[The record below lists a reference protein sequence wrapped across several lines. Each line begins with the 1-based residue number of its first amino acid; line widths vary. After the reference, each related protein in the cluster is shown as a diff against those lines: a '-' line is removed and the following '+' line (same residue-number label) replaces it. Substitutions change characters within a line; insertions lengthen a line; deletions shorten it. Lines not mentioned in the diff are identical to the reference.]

1 LYVITYTFEQS
12 SPVYRLHALGLRD
25 LKDKVAPVVVEAS
38 HKLSDGSFF
47 AFSAHTARQRA
58 ALVLNSGNVY
68 AGFGS
73 FCDIEANNSRGWVLG
88 WNADSLT
95 PLPANRLNDTQATSP
110 NNYFLSSIWM
120 SGAGIAVDG
129 AGNLFFV
136 TSNSDPVGTTYDGV
150 TNIQQSAVKV
160 SPDLTGML
168 GIFTPSDAQFGVK
181 VLDVMHL
188 DFGAGG
194 ILLFPDRSDS
204 AVHLAVAAGKAGQM
218 YLLDQDNLGGYNPSG
233 SNNVLATTD
242 IGPCWCSPSYYV
254 GSDGVERVI
263 ASGGSQITS
272 WMLQR
277 SPSPT
282 LIYEAQSNPLT
293 TGQDNGFFTAVSSDG
308 TTAGTAIIWA
318 VSRPVDKS
326 PAQVL
331 LYAFDAVANGGVLPK
346 LYSGVAGTWPNVGG
360 NSNIVPV
367 VANGYVYVASYKQ
380 LSIFGVKT
388 SATASASPEMTN
400 PLAATTGISAPFEAP
415 DTPSRP
421 ENTGLVHGLQYA
433 LNTVASR
440 DPQSQVISDVAGSL
454 FGVTRNS
461 RSVPGIKN
469 AAVYVAS
476 TTPSSSPRNTCADA
490 LVPPGTSRLYG
501 TVLGIEGDVITLRLR
516 NAKTISVDLSEA
528 LHDSKSVVPV
538 VGSAVVVTGK
548 FSASGTLHAL
558 QMLRAKSSEQL
569 WDIDIG
575 PQ

>member
-1 LYVITYTFEQS
+1 
-12 SPVYRLHALGLRD
+12 
-25 LKDKVAPVVVEAS
+25 
-38 HKLSDGSFF
+38 
-47 AFSAHTARQRA
+47 
-58 ALVLNSGNVY
+58 
-68 AGFGS
+68 
-73 FCDIEANNSRGWVLG
+73 
-88 WNADSLT
+88 
-95 PLPANRLNDTQATSP
+95 
-110 NNYFLSSIWM
+110 
-120 SGAGIAVDG
+120 
-129 AGNLFFV
+129 
-136 TSNSDPVGTTYDGV
+136 
-150 TNIQQSAVKV
+150 
-160 SPDLTGML
+160 
-168 GIFTPSDAQFGVK
+168 
-181 VLDVMHL
+181 
-188 DFGAGG
+188 
-194 ILLFPDRSDS
+194 
-204 AVHLAVAAGKAGQM
+204 
-218 YLLDQDNLGGYNPSG
+218 
-233 SNNVLATTD
+233 
-242 IGPCWCSPSYYV
+242 
-254 GSDGVERVI
+254 
-263 ASGGSQITS
+263 
-272 WMLQR
+272 
-277 SPSPT
+277 
-282 LIYEAQSNPLT
+282 
-293 TGQDNGFFTAVSSDG
+293 
-308 TTAGTAIIWA
+308 
-318 VSRPVDKS
+318 VDKS

-331 LYAFDAVANGGVLPK
+331 LYAFDAVANAGVLPK

-461 RSVPGIKN
+461 RS
-469 AAVYVAS
+469 
-476 TTPSSSPRNTCADA
+476 SSPRNTCADA

-569 WDIDIG
+569 WDMDIG